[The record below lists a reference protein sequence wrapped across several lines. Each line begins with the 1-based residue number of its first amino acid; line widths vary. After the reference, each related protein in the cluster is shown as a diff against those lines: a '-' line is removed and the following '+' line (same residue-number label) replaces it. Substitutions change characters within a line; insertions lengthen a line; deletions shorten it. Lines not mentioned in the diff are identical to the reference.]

1 MKPSIIITALLLASL
16 SAFSQ
21 TRLYVNASASGANNG
36 LSWAN
41 AFTDLKSALSLSQAG
56 DTIWVAQGIYKPVQ
70 GTGRDSVFQ
79 LKSNVLLYGGFAGTE
94 TSLSQRDWA
103 AHPTVLSGDIGAE
116 GDSTDNSYTI
126 LYMESPDSGTVLD
139 GLIFRH
145 GMALPPTLSGSLFSP
160 KQCGGAIYIM
170 AFDEFAYPVIRNC
183 RFEHNHA
190 AVHGGAVCINGGG
203 DGSAAPQFLDCVFE
217 RNSAGVNGGAV
228 YRRGSSWSE
237 RIPDF
242 GNCIFR
248 NNHAG
253 ERGGGL
259 HFNDA
264 ERTDTMHV
272 LGCQFIQNTAGFT
285 GGGANFNLGREEGS
299 TLAIRRCLY
308 EGNSSAQSG
317 GPYSITSFSLLP
329 TREIMVDSSC
339 FIKNSSNPYLVYDGP
354 VGGKLSVTRS
364 VYSQNDCGAFSTLGD
379 YDEAEI
385 SKCFSKGN
393 YFFGYLV
400 NNKAMKFVNNVL
412 IEPSIT
418 ATLIDLYNVQNSNT
432 SDISNNLLIV
442 EKSTFLSM
450 GGLFNATFISC
461 SNNLINSKR
470 LVNFHDH
477 QSEVFFYNSILIR
490 TGSIE
495 GYIDQFCHDC
505 ITSFDACLLDT
516 AYLCDSLPYVTCGPG
531 NLFGLDP
538 LFVNPDS
545 GDFRLQGCSP
555 LINAGNNAYVTG
567 IPTDIAGAP
576 RIQGGTVD
584 IGAYESPAFGL
595 AAEPSVKAACDS
607 VANGAISV
615 PLLSAC
621 EPLAVSWQSGN
632 QSGAALDGLAPG
644 FYAVTVTDAKGQSV
658 VFNASVPAAPSP
670 TLQVDGQ
677 PISCFGADDALLS
690 VMVLSGQP
698 PFSYLWSPTG
708 TTDSVDTNL
717 APGLASVTVTDATG
731 CTSTFS
737 FDIPEPDT
745 LQFAATVQDAS
756 GQQNADG
763 SILVNVVT
771 GGTPPYDF
779 LWSPGGSTE
788 DMLQNLLPGL
798 YTLTVTD
805 ERGCEAAWT
814 FEVKAIIGTSE
825 AQGRAMLLIYPNPA
839 VEWATVAG
847 EGLREAPAVLELCDA
862 SGRVLRSM
870 ALHGNGS
877 MWQVSL
883 EDLARGAYV
892 VQLKDKNGKIAGVGR
907 LIKQ

>member
-1 MKPSIIITALLLASL
+1 MNRSFLPFKDVEIDRCYFSNDKIGEIRFDIILFPGGVANLSITASRFENN
-16 SAFSQ
+16 S
-21 TRLYVNASASGANNG
+21 SASFLCSDITGGTIKIENDTLKNTP
-36 LSWAN
+36 N
-41 AFTDLKSALSLSQAG
+41 AAF
-56 DTIWVAQGIYKPVQ
+56 
-70 GTGRDSVFQ
+70 
-79 LKSNVLLYGGFAGTE
+79 VL
-94 TSLSQRDWA
+94 
-103 AHPTVLSGDIGAE
+103 LSGDLTTIRNLYLEDAEQIGVM
-116 GDSTDNSYTI
+116 GSDSLSISNILMTSCQIPGGVLSYDKWTNA
-126 LYMESPDSGTVLD
+126 Y
-139 GLIFRH
+139 
-145 GMALPPTLSGSLFSP
+145 LSGFTFYDCQINHLFVQFESTLDTIP
-160 KQCGGAIYIM
+160 A
-170 AFDEFAYPVIRNC
+170 EFN
-183 RFEHNHA
+183 
-190 AVHGGAVCINGGG
+190 
-203 DGSAAPQFLDCVFE
+203 
-217 RNSAGVNGGAV
+217 
-228 YRRGSSWSE
+228 
-237 RIPDF
+237 
-242 GNCIFR
+242 NCIFEECTITT
-248 NNHAG
+248 NGSAYPYEITLNHCFL
-253 ERGGGL
+253 E
-259 HFNDA
+259 
-264 ERTDTMHV
+264 
-272 LGCQFIQNTAGFT
+272 
-285 GGGANFNLGREEGS
+285 
-299 TLAIRRCLY
+299 
-308 EGNSSAQSG
+308 
-317 GPYSITSFSLLP
+317 
-329 TREIMVDSSC
+329 DSSIC
-339 FIKNSSNPYLVYDGP
+339 
-354 VGGKLSVTRS
+354 TT
-364 VYSQNDCGAFSTLGD
+364 NDST
-379 YDEAEI
+379 YKI
-385 SKCFSKGN
+385 
-393 YFFGYLV
+393 
-400 NNKAMKFVNNVL
+400 
-412 IEPSIT
+412 I
-418 ATLIDLYNVQNSNT
+418 
-432 SDISNNLLIV
+432 
-442 EKSTFLSM
+442 
-450 GGLFNATFISC
+450 
-461 SNNLINSKR
+461 
-470 LVNFHDH
+470 
-477 QSEVFFYNSILIR
+477 
-490 TGSIE
+490 
-495 GYIDQFCHDC
+495 
-505 ITSFDACLLDT
+505 
-516 AYLCDSLPYVTCGPG
+516 CGPG
-531 NLFGLDP
+531 NIFGLDP